1 MTGKCRV
8 APIKGITVPKAEF
21 NGLLDLSRLL
31 KTVIRSMSTLP
42 ELVYILGDSECSIS
56 IIEKSGSA
64 LSPYFSNQA
73 AEIRSNIS
81 EIVGR
86 CAVEPLAHI
95 PDELNPSDVV
105 TREHAT
111 ESFFAEGSVWKNGPE
126 FLRDDE
132 NMWPIS

>member
-42 ELVYILGDSECSIS
+42 ERVYILGDLECWIS
-56 IIEKSGSA
+56 ILEKSGSA
-64 LSPYFSNQA
+64 LSPYFSNRA

-86 CAVEPLAHI
+86 CIVEDRGLVKQSMVYEQEQHGFEP
-95 PDELNPSDVV
+95 
-105 TREHAT
+105 TRH
-111 ESFFAEGSVWKNGPE
+111 G
-126 FLRDDE
+126 
-132 NMWPIS
+132 